1 MYTEKDKF
9 QRKLI
14 RIDQLIT
21 TLIFITSNSI
31 QQCYNKENSNHVD
44 KIWIYQLN
52 PDWLANYE
60 CLNHYMGATSLTL
73 DN

>member
-1 MYTEKDKF
+1 MYNEQDKF
-9 QRKLI
+9 ETNMI

-21 TLIFITSNSI
+21 TLIFINSISI

-44 KIWIYQLN
+44 NIRIYQVIPN
-52 PDWLANYE
+52 W
-60 CLNHYMGATSLTL
+60 M

>member
-1 MYTEKDKF
+1 MYTEQDKF
-9 QRKLI
+9 ETNMI

-21 TLIFITSNSI
+21 KLIFIIPSSI

-44 KIWIYQLN
+44 SIRIYQLN
-52 PDWLANYE
+52 PGW
-60 CLNHYMGATSLTL
+60 M